1 MGAWESRDHALAKYY
16 PKSYLNRCLELF
28 EKAYGAIDGMPESA
42 EKGKTLRRVQKEEL
56 SPRYIELDQY
66 LSYYDEET
74 ARTKLSVFETDA
86 SKLGLSYY
94 AEDAL
99 ISSKYAQW
107 KNFLNE

>member
-1 MGAWESRDHALAKYY
+1 MHWRKKRKGTCNTWARGNHAIT
-16 PKSYLNRCLELF
+16 RC
-28 EKAYGAIDGMPESA
+28 
-42 EKGKTLRRVQKEEL
+42 VQKEEL

-74 ARTKLSVFETDA
+74 ARTKLSVFKTDA

-107 KNFLNE
+107 KNLLNE